1 MTDIKNKKI
10 NIIIIGTG
18 WYGCH
23 IASFLKNKNKYNITI
38 IEKNSE
44 IFNNSSYYNQ
54 NRLHLGF
61 HYPRDYN
68 TRTLCKSYYDIFCEK
83 YGECVEH
90 IDNNYYAISNQSI
103 IDYTTFLHIY
113 KHENFEFENV
123 NNDLFDNIK
132 GDLFLTKEDV
142 INSTK
147 SKQYFI
153 EELKD
158 VKIVFNTKISRYEKN
173 GNKIVVY
180 DENNNEYNC
189 DLLIDCTYN
198 QLGIS
203 TIPYLYEMTIS
214 LLFKKTS
221 DCKFGAFTVMDG
233 KFISLYPRDIE
244 NQIYTLTDV
253 EFTPLK
259 KSYSYNEVDEY
270 IPSCEEIEIV
280 KQNII
285 SKMKTYYPDFEKYFE
300 YDGYFLSKKT
310 KQLSS
315 SDSRDITIE
324 EIEPNVITV
333 NCGKIYGI
341 FEFEKYV
348 NNYIQ
353 KIEL

>member
-1 MTDIKNKKI
+1 M
-10 NIIIIGTG
+10 
-18 WYGCH
+18 
-23 IASFLKNKNKYNITI
+23 
-38 IEKNSE
+38 IEKNNE

-68 TRTLCKSYYDIFCEK
+68 TRNLCQNYYEKFCEK
-83 YGECVEH
+83 YGYCVDH
-90 IDNNYYAISNQSI
+90 IDNNYYGISNNSI

-113 KHENFEFENV
+113 EHEKFEFEIV
-123 NNDLFDNIK
+123 NNDLFDNIV

-147 SKQYFI
+147 SKQYFT

-158 VKIVFNTKISRYEKN
+158 VKIVFNTKISKYEKI
-173 GNKIVVY
+173 GNKIAVY
-180 DENNNEYNC
+180 DERQHVYEC

-203 TIPYLYEMTIS
+203 KKPYLYEMTIS
-214 LLFKKTS
+214 LLFKKTT

-233 KFISLYPRDIE
+233 KFFSLYPRDIE

-259 KSYSYNEVDEY
+259 KSYLYNDIDEY
-270 IPSCEEIEIV
+270 IPTNEEIEIT
-280 KQNII
+280 KHKMIE
-285 SKMKTYYPDFEKYFE
+285 KMKTYYIDFEKHFE
-300 YDGYFLSKKT
+300 YNGYFLSKKT

-324 EIEPNVITV
+324 EIEPNVVTV

-353 KIEL
+353 NIKL